1 MLRSVTDIGS
11 QSQGSYKSL
20 QAKEDLLQILIEH
33 ERSRLRVWLFPLEPE
48 RKHHMPSI
56 GGKNPSEVHLPFHTS
71 LRDNSNRVHQGVTA
85 FLRLAW
91 SESPGLA
98 IQLAARFP
106 SPKMQSDVRWLILN
120 FPEKAITEAGALEI
134 MFDSSLPSDVNFQ
147 LKVCSLESSFF
158 HIPYLTVFFST
169 CCTGHLLTRARP

>member
-1 MLRSVTDIGS
+1 MLRSVSDIAS

-20 QAKEDLLQILIEH
+20 QAKQDLLQILIEH

-56 GGKNPSEVHLPFHTS
+56 GGKNAAEVFFTPILLLDTA
-71 LRDNSNRVHQGVTA
+71 SNTFYQGA
-85 FLRLAW
+85 ASFLRLAW
-91 SESPGLA
+91 AESPGLA

-106 SPKMQSDVRWLILN
+106 SPKMQQDVRWLIMN
-120 FPEKAITEAGALEI
+120 FPEKAITEASALEI

-147 LKVCSLESSFF
+147 LKVS
-158 HIPYLTVFFST
+158 PV
-169 CCTGHLLTRARP
+169 